1 MLALALLATSSA
13 NDDGL
18 DEQRAIGAH
27 RFKLKQQLSAA
38 RIKYRK
44 DETTE
49 ALEEKLRT
57 IQIEHAKR
65 QTSWASLEGRYAA
78 EVSARLSESAQWRE
92 RLADLE
98 GAPPDGEA
106 YRAMQRALSLD
117 ADAAAALFTGLHWVV
132 RACMRSNLKAKA
144 LAAELADLK
153 VHPPCV
159 EPLVAAVERGRA
171 SAARADAAAHAV
183 SLPTLDELRWRLDV
197 SISSG
202 ALHRVMRPELTMRC
216 ALSDGA
222 EHTFHVP
229 RERLQELRYTAA
241 KLLKDM
247 KDLEM
252 RLATAAGAAPPG

>member
-1 MLALALLATSSA
+1 MRERV
-13 NDDGL
+13 G
-18 DEQRAIGAH
+18 
-27 RFKLKQQLSAA
+27 
-38 RIKYRK
+38 
-44 DETTE
+44 
-49 ALEEKLRT
+49 
-57 IQIEHAKR
+57 
-65 QTSWASLEGRYAA
+65 
-78 EVSARLSESAQWRE
+78 VSAHYTMSAPKKPPKPTLYLCGLPLSFEASKALRELPKLESLDAV
-92 RLADLE
+92 LPVVVADLE